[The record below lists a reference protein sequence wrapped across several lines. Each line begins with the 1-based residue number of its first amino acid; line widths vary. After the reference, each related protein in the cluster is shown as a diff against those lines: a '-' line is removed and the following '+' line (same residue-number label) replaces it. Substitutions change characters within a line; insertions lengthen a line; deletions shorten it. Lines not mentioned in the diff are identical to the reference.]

1 MMTPFHI
8 EVLCHGMEVVGFY
21 HVRVLC
27 AKKCKH
33 VTEAF
38 SPGNKVQ
45 CRRKESVS
53 KLVVGPISG

>member
-1 MMTPFHI
+1 MMTPYHL

-21 HVRVLC
+21 LVRVLF

-38 SPGNKVQ
+38 SPGNKMQ

-53 KLVVGPISG
+53 KSVGGPISG